1 MGKSR
6 HIQWPTAT
14 DNPSLQRLRGKALQK
29 IALLSTTKAEGSHK
43 LDLEKLYDCC
53 PSGVTQNG
61 QDLSQS
67 PIDLWELDTLF
78 ALCRAAPLLE
88 DVETAQRLLKQLKP
102 YLLEA
107 PTQAIAPS
115 PFLRSIDPSPWE
127 ALTYDLGSAVLE
139 IGIRHRVLHHYVID
153 CTLGYLRNC
162 LRAVN
167 SASAKSPD
175 SDSTGD
181 VSIEETVGIAALTV
195 SLLGFLEA
203 VSLYIDF
210 YDVSERL
217 DLVNLVRQILDE
229 NLMVSV
235 EGVFSSIRTSESTNR
250 ALLDWK
256 SYARRYAVAGR
267 PLGAMLLQRGFMR
280 LLVSCSSLEVSDA
293 EQLRKTDI
301 FEILTSDK
309 EFILREHHDAS
320 TALLEVLSE
329 VSIESMRLLE
339 DGSDYLQLGS
349 AWQQRLAFAVKA
361 YTLNTFL
368 NCMVA
373 DEDIADADVLM
384 LWLDN
389 TMADPVQMADDTL
402 ARVVLKSMA
411 VVAKFS
417 PAIASS
423 LSRSLPRYIVQGGIK
438 GATVLVAARSL
449 TFILRMLSQDAV
461 ITGLYSLGNVLSAR
475 SGTDRAIGGA
485 DQTNGTLNSSKNTG
499 QYTQHSTGSAISF
512 TLSGEEE
519 TAAAYGNIVRAIV
532 TMASI
537 CKDDKI
543 TALAQSMLL
552 QKLGRVSLAVDLHI
566 ITETAKLAIV
576 GGPIDFK
583 SLLKLYARL
592 GHDAVVGSDNT
603 LLETVGL
610 PMTCTLIYTHLLM
623 QVRNA
628 RLFIAK
634 ALNHDSPLY
643 PIYLIHLLET
653 IVSKGDVHES
663 DRTHQADVD
672 LAAREIVELI
682 PALATL
688 ASVETDKAEISDD
701 ENVGRLHHEAWFNV
715 AVHGI
720 NPSSSFGQHCTSELR
735 TLAMHSRSLIAEDR
749 ADQFES
755 EIELNT
761 VLRRGMNAPHIAE
774 QKKRLIT
781 LLPKCESDIRGLS
794 YPKVVFLSAAHLV
807 ETLRAS
813 AGDCSHILTYFLEP
827 SLNGTAMANCMGA
840 IADEVM
846 TVYLKTALIGSHQEN
861 AAPLIAEQLAAMF
874 AGCCHRI
881 LRVQQVAASC
891 ADKIINQLP
900 SSLCQRSSLFALLE
914 LLTIMW
920 TSCLEAE
927 LEEYELKANYSSVR
941 GRVSVELSDD
951 YDLRRSTL
959 NSLYRQ
965 ARRWVMNVINIAPLD
980 VKGLLQVCIAP
991 NSPLILVDNV

>member
-6 HIQWPTAT
+6 RVQLATAT
-14 DNPSLQRLRGKALQK
+14 DGSSLQRLRGKALQK
-29 IALLSTTKAEGSHK
+29 IALLSTSPVEESRES
-43 LDLEKLYDCC
+43 DLRRLYDCR
-53 PSGVTQNG
+53 PSEVNTNG

-67 PIDLWELDTLF
+67 PINLWELDTLF
-78 ALCRAAPLLE
+78 ALCRAAPLLV
-88 DVETAQRLLKQLKP
+88 DVETSQRLLKQLAP

-115 PFLRSIDPSPWE
+115 PFLRSIGPSPWE
-127 ALTYDLGSAVLE
+127 ALSYDLASAVLA
-139 IGIRHRVLHHYVID
+139 IGIKHQVLHHQVID
-153 CTLGYLRNC
+153 CTIGYLRNC

-167 SASAKSPD
+167 STSAKCPD

-181 VSIEETVGIAALTV
+181 VSIEETLDTAALTV

-256 SYARRYAVAGR
+256 SYARRYAAAGR

-280 LLVSCSSLEVSDA
+280 LMVSCSSLEVSDA
-293 EQLRKTDI
+293 DQLRRTDI

-309 EFILREHHDAS
+309 ELTLREHHDAS
-320 TALLEVLSE
+320 TALLELLSE
-329 VSIESMRLLE
+329 VSTESMRLLE

-349 AWQQRLAFAVKA
+349 AWQQRLAFTVKA

-373 DEDIADADVLM
+373 DEDIANADVLM
-384 LWLDN
+384 LWLDD

-402 ARVVLKSMA
+402 AFVVLKSMA

-438 GATVLVAARSL
+438 GETVLVAARSL

-485 DQTNGTLNSSKNTG
+485 DYTNGTLNSSKNTG

-512 TLSGEEE
+512 DLSGEEE

-537 CKDDKI
+537 CQDDKI
-543 TALAQSMLL
+543 TALAQSMLV
-552 QKLGRVSLAVDLHI
+552 QKLGRVSLAVDLYI
-566 ITETAKLAIV
+566 ITETAKLAVV
-576 GGPIDFK
+576 GGPTEFK

-592 GHDAVVGSDNT
+592 GHDAVVRNNST

-610 PMTCTLIYTHLLM
+610 PTSCRLMYTHSSM

-628 RLFIAK
+628 RLFIAR
-634 ALNHDSPLY
+634 ALYHDSQLY
-643 PIYLIHLLET
+643 PIYLVHLLET

-720 NPSSSFGQHCTSELR
+720 NPSSSLGQQCTSELR

-774 QKKRLIT
+774 QKKRLII

-794 YPKVVFLSAAHLV
+794 YPKVVFLSAAYLV

-846 TVYLKTALIGSHQEN
+846 TVYLKTTLIGSHQEN
-861 AAPLIAEQLAAMF
+861 AAALVAEQLAAMF
-874 AGCCHRI
+874 TGCCHRI

-891 ADKIINQLP
+891 ADKIINQMP
-900 SSLCQRSSLFALLE
+900 SSLCQKSSLFALLE

-927 LEEYELKANYSSVR
+927 LDEYELKADYSSAR

-959 NSLYRQ
+959 DSLYRQ
-965 ARRWVMNVINIAPLD
+965 ARRWVMYVINIAPLD
-980 VKGLLQVCIAP
+980 VKGLLQVCVTLS
-991 NSPLILVDNV
+991 SPLTLAKNV